1 MASWLDQLNTIM
13 FSDEENLDDLVKKST
28 QAKTHDVGLIN
39 SASGAGILARDT
51 GVLEGYAYYHLGF
64 RMDPNKMMFSLFAP
78 NIQFVTN
85 NFQVVD
91 ASEVG
96 EYDPVSEDYQAV
108 LDMIGGDVNAKV

>member
-1 MASWLDQLNTIM
+1 
-13 FSDEENLDDLVKKST
+13 
-28 QAKTHDVGLIN
+28 
-39 SASGAGILARDT
+39 
-51 GVLEGYAYYHLGF
+51 
-64 RMDPNKMMFSLFAP
+64 MDPNKMMFSLFAP